1 LKDFGEAE
9 GKGDFVTIGYIYV
22 TSNDIDDQVYVG
34 QSTRLD
40 PESLRTYLGGGD
52 YLRNAMEE
60 LGREH
65 FHKRIVSYHDTQE
78 DLDYAELLLIA
89 EMRAAG
95 ANLLNGGVGG
105 PRMQWPFIKAMTEHF
120 GGSASHGDWFAT
132 IRDNPEQV
140 KKLLALGYAV
150 STEDA
155 YLELEMQLLAT
166 QDLTVPCT
174 KCGAEV
180 GAVCRTN
187 TGNPARNHA
196 ARRSAI
202 R

>member
-1 LKDFGEAE
+1 M
-9 GKGDFVTIGYIYV
+9 TIGYVYT
-22 TSNDIDDQVYVG
+22 TSNDINDWVYVG

-40 PESLRTYLGGGD
+40 PDNLRTYLGGGD

-65 FHKRIVSYHDTQE
+65 FHKRIVSYHDTRE

-95 ANLLNGGVGG
+95 ANLLNGGRGG
-105 PRMQWPFIKAMTEHF
+105 PRFEWPFIKAMSERF
-120 GGSASHGDWFAT
+120 GPSESREGWLAT
-132 IRDNPEQV
+132 LRDNQGEV
-140 KKLLALGYAV
+140 KRLLTLGYSVA
-150 STEDA
+150 TEAA
-155 YLELEMQLLAT
+155 YIELEMQLMAT
-166 QDLTVPCT
+166 QNLSVACE
-174 KCGAEV
+174 KCGADI

-196 ARRSAI
+196 ARRSASV
-202 R
+202 